1 MYASSTYDMI
11 DMKVFFDYLFFSV
24 GKSDTKML
32 MRFPLLIYYFFH
44 YKLYYNLSWT
54 KWTSKFLVVLFF
66 W

>member
-32 MRFPLLIYYFFH
+32 MRFTLLINFFFIT
-44 YKLYYNLSWT
+44 NCIT
-54 KWTSKFLVVLFF
+54 I
-66 W
+66 